1 MNDAGAIW
9 VYAVAREGSLVEG
22 EAGVSGPDDGSGAAG
37 PLVGIAG
44 GRVRLVSIRDLT
56 AVVSPV
62 DLAEFGEEPLRRNME
77 RLPWLEAVA
86 RMHHDV
92 VSAVAKMTAVVPM
105 RLATV
110 YRTGTGLTQ
119 MLGQRQEDF
128 LAVLG
133 HIAGRS
139 EWGVKTYVTAPA
151 DSAPAPAEAGSPG
164 SGAAYLMKR
173 RAQLTAAEDARR
185 AAVAS
190 AELVHSELAG
200 HAVAAALHR
209 PQDPQLSGTT
219 ARMIMNATYL
229 VDDRDQA
236 RFAAAVE
243 CAASRNPAV
252 RLELTGP
259 WPPYSFAAPE
269 PGAATIGAE
278 ASR

>member
-1 MNDAGAIW
+1 MSDQEAIW
-9 VYAVAREGSLVEG
+9 VYAVAKAGTLAGRELE
-22 EAGVSGPDDGSGAAG
+22 
-37 PLVGIAG
+37 PLVGVAG
-44 GRVRLVSIRDLT
+44 GRVRLASATDLT

-77 RLPWLEAVA
+77 HLPWLEAVA
-86 RMHHDV
+86 RMHHAV
-92 VSAVAKMTAVVPM
+92 VSAVAKMTEVVPM

-110 YRTGTGLTQ
+110 YRTDLGLAQ
-119 MLGQRQEDF
+119 MLRQRREDF

-139 EWGVKTYVTAPA
+139 EWGVKAYVAAGP
-151 DSAPAPAEAGSPG
+151 PAERGSGGPATQG

-185 AAVAS
+185 AAAAS
-190 AELVHSELAG
+190 AERVHSELAG
-200 HAVAAALHR
+200 QAVAAALHR

-229 VDDRDQA
+229 VDDHDRA
-236 RFAAAVE
+236 RFTASVAR
-243 CAASRNPAV
+243 AASVNPAV

-259 WPPYSFAAPE
+259 WPPYSFAAAE
-269 PGAATIGAE
+269 PRAQTIGTGT
-278 ASR
+278 SP